1 MDMAKDEISRS
12 VRPNVFMAVKID
24 SPDIIKAMASVQ
36 EDLLK
41 VEPQLK
47 DLLVPVAQAHLTLL
61 VFRVEE
67 EQMEKAKE
75 VFEKVIKEQVDMKLW
90 NNDSFYVEFAGV
102 GSFDNKVL
110 FGAPVSGCEFLEHLN
125 KSLYAGFNES
135 GFVCES
141 MFTPHITLVK
151 TKFKD
156 GKQTGGI
163 PSGCLEQ
170 IKTKYFGI
178 QTVRCI
184 QFLSM
189 KKPKTE
195 EGYFFC
201 EKEINLLDGL
211 EKEETV

>member
-1 MDMAKDEISRS
+1 MDREKEEISRS
-12 VRPNVFMAVKID
+12 VRPNVFIAVKIE

-47 DLLVPVAQAHLTLL
+47 DLLVPVVQAHLTLL

-75 VFEKVIKEQVDMKLW
+75 VFEKVIKEVDMKLW

-110 FGAPVSGCEFLEHLN
+110 FGAPVSGREILEHLN

-141 MFTPHITLVK
+141 EFTPHITLVK

-178 QTVRCI
+178 QTVRSV
-184 QFLSM
+184 QLLSM

-201 EKEINLLDGL
+201 EKEINLLDSL

>member
-12 VRPNVFMAVKID
+12 VRPNFFMAVKID

-47 DLLVPVAQAHLTLL
+47 DLLVPVVQAHITLL

-75 VFEKVIKEQVDMKLW
+75 VFEKVIQEKVDMKLW

-110 FGAPVSGCEFLEHLN
+110 FGAPVSGREILEHLN

-141 MFTPHITLVK
+141 VFTPHITLVK

-156 GKQTGGI
+156 GKETGGI
-163 PSGCLEQ
+163 PSGCFEQ
-170 IKTKYFGI
+170 FKTKYFGV
-178 QTVRCI
+178 QTIRSV
-184 QFLSM
+184 QLLSM
-189 KKPKTE
+189 KKPKTD

-201 EKEINLLDGL
+201 EQEINLLDIL
-211 EKEETV
+211 EKKETV